1 MVKLAMQVDKAEFN
15 KTLKS
20 VKANLKPKKGKNYTD
35 VILVGITCDPPEVY
49 DLFDEIKLNIV
60 GDSLVT
66 GSRYLQGI
74 VKQNGSPVEALTE
87 RHMKNG
93 FFSPIHDN
101 VYKHFEEVKA
111 LYKATN
117 AKAIIYVH
125 IEFCESQEYD
135 LPDLKKMIRQEG
147 IPMHILDTEYQ
158 TVSLSHLR
166 TRLQAFFESLKGGS
180 L

>member
-1 MVKLAMQVDKAEFN
+1 L
-15 KTLKS
+15 
-20 VKANLKPKKGKNYTD
+20 
-35 VILVGITCDPPEVY
+35 
-49 DLFDEIKLNIV
+49 
-60 GDSLVT
+60 
-66 GSRYLQGI
+66 
-74 VKQNGSPVEALTE
+74 
-87 RHMKNG
+87 
-93 FFSPIHDN
+93 
-101 VYKHFEEVKA
+101 KA
-111 LYKATN
+111 LYNATN

-135 LPDLKKMIRQEG
+135 LPDLRRMIRQEG